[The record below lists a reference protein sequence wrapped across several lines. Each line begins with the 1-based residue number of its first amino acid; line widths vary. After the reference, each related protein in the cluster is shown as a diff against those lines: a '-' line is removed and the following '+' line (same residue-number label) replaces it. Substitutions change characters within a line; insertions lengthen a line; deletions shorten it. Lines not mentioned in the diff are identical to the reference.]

1 MHTIC
6 SLASN
11 KIFKCL
17 GDIIFVVNTP
27 GELTGM
33 LPKQI
38 WVCLPEHSKVNLL
51 TWMEVGFC
59 SHVMEDTSAQNMLW
73 KVNAY
78 LQAAGSN

>member
-1 MHTIC
+1 
-6 SLASN
+6 
-11 KIFKCL
+11 
-17 GDIIFVVNTP
+17 
-27 GELTGM
+27 M

-38 WVCLPEHSKVNLL
+38 WVCLTEHSKVNLL